1 MAGRRSGRWYD
12 RGGPPTTAHPTSGG
26 RPLDP
31 DRPAPDD
38 ARPTPEPGP
47 APGPLEPDTD
57 APRADQPADPASSG
71 GDGAPP
77 PPPPGLRR
85 QLGATRDALIGL
97 VRAHIDLAKAEAS
110 EIGGEIGAVAIAVG
124 IAIAALILVA
134 FLVPIGTT
142 LFLGEW
148 LFGSMGW
155 GVLLGTEA
163 LVLLGT
169 AAVLGSLGAGRVARA
184 IALAFIAGL
193 VVAILF
199 GTNAPNR
206 LYVAIA
212 EQFGPGIDPGVIAL
226 VAGTGIGLVV
236 GGLLGLLAGARRG
249 TGGDAV
255 SGLIGG
261 AVLGGIFGALIG
273 GVVRLAENEGSRPMV
288 VGLLVIGGVAALVG
302 LVLGARGGGGA
313 SGAVTGFLGGFVL
326 GGAVGAFSAITFA
339 WHVAIAIGLAL
350 FLGLAIALML
360 ADVASRGIDTEA
372 LKQRFYPQASIDM
385 GKETVEWAK
394 ARMPRGPRS

>member
-1 MAGRRSGRWYD
+1 MRTRR
-12 RGGPPTTAHPTSGG
+12 A
-26 RPLDP
+26 RPS
-31 DRPAPDD
+31 RPATP
-38 ARPTPEPGP
+38 RPAE
-47 APGPLEPDTD
+47 AP
-57 APRADQPADPASSG
+57 
-71 GDGAPP
+71 PP

-110 EIGGEIGAVAIAVG
+110 EIGGEVGAVAIAVG
-124 IAIAALILVA
+124 IAIGGAHPRRVPRPDRHDAVPRGVA
-134 FLVPIGTT
+134 VRLDG
-142 LFLGEW
+142 LGRAP
-148 LFGSMGW
+148 GHRGARRCS
-155 GVLLGTEA
+155 A
-163 LVLLGT
+163 PPP
-169 AAVLGSLGAGRVARA
+169 VLGSLGAGRVARA
-184 IALAFIAGL
+184 IALAFLAGL

-199 GTNAPNR
+199 GTNAPNL

-212 EQFGPGIDPGVIAL
+212 ERFGPGIDPGVIAL

-261 AVLGGIFGALIG
+261 AVLGGDLRGADRRRGAARRERGLPADG
-273 GVVRLAENEGSRPMV
+273 RRAARDRWRGRARRARPGRPWRRRGERGRRGVPR
-288 VGLLVIGGVAALVG
+288 GLR
-302 LVLGARGGGGA
+302 ARRRGR
-313 SGAVTGFLGGFVL
+313 
-326 GGAVGAFSAITFA
+326 AFSAITFA
-339 WHVAIAIGLAL
+339 WHVAIAIGIAL

-385 GKETVEWAK
+385 GKETIEWAK

>member
-1 MAGRRSGRWYD
+1 M
-12 RGGPPTTAHPTSGG
+12 TAHPTSGG

-31 DRPAPDD
+31 DRPTPDD
-38 ARPTPEPGP
+38 ARPAPEPGA
-47 APGPLEPDTD
+47 APGPAD
-57 APRADQPADPASSG
+57 ADVPRAEEPSG
-71 GDGAPP
+71 SATPGGSGTP

-85 QLGATRDALIGL
+85 QLGATRDAVIAL
-97 VRAHIDLAKAEAS
+97 VRAHIDLARAEAS
-110 EIGGEIGAVAIAVG
+110 EIGGEVQSVAVAAG
-124 IAIAALILVA
+124 IAIGALILVA

-169 AAVLGSLGAGRVARA
+169 AAVLGSVGAGRVGRA
-184 IALAFIAGL
+184 IALAFLAGL
-193 VVAILF
+193 LVAILL

-212 EQFGPGIDPGVIAL
+212 EQFGPGIDPGWAAL
-226 VAGTGIGLVV
+226 VAGLVSGV
-236 GGLLGLLAGARRG
+236 VIGGLLGLLAGARRG
-249 TGGDAV
+249 TRGDAGA
-255 SGLIGG
+255 GLVGG
-261 AVLGGIFGALIG
+261 AILGGVFGALIG
-273 GVVRLAENEGSRPMV
+273 GGVRLAENEGSRPMI
-288 VGLLVIGGVAALVG
+288 VGVLIVGGVCALAG
-302 LVLGARGGGGA
+302 LVVGARGGGGLG
-313 SGAVTGFLGGFVL
+313 GAIAGFLTGFVL
-326 GGAVGAFSAITFA
+326 GGAVGAFSAITFT
-339 WHVAIAIGLAL
+339 WHVAIAIGIAL

-372 LKQRFYPQASIDM
+372 LKRRFYPQASIDM

>member
-1 MAGRRSGRWYD
+1 M
-12 RGGPPTTAHPTSGG
+12 TAHPTSGG

-31 DRPAPDD
+31 DRPTPDD
-38 ARPTPEPGP
+38 ARPAPEPGA
-47 APGPLEPDTD
+47 APGPAD
-57 APRADQPADPASSG
+57 ADVPRAEEPSG
-71 GDGAPP
+71 SATPGGSGTP

-85 QLGATRDALIGL
+85 QLGATRDAVIAL
-97 VRAHIDLAKAEAS
+97 VRAHIDLARAEAS
-110 EIGGEIGAVAIAVG
+110 EIGGEVQSVAVAAG
-124 IAIAALILVA
+124 IAIGALILVA

-169 AAVLGSLGAGRVARA
+169 AAVLGSVGAGRVGRA
-184 IALAFIAGL
+184 LALAFLAGL
-193 VVAILF
+193 LGAILL

-212 EQFGPGIDPGVIAL
+212 EQFGPGIDPGWAAL
-226 VAGTGIGLVV
+226 VAGLVSGV
-236 GGLLGLLAGARRG
+236 VIGGLLGLLAGARRG
-249 TGGDAV
+249 TRGDAGA
-255 SGLIGG
+255 GLVGG
-261 AVLGGIFGALIG
+261 AILGGVFGALIG
-273 GVVRLAENEGSRPMV
+273 GGVRLAENEGSRPMI
-288 VGLLVIGGVAALVG
+288 VGVLIVGGVCALAG
-302 LVLGARGGGGA
+302 LVVGARGGGGLG
-313 SGAVTGFLGGFVL
+313 GAIAGFLTGFVL
-326 GGAVGAFSAITFA
+326 GGAVGAFSAITFS
-339 WHVAIAIGLAL
+339 WHVAIAIGIAL

-372 LKQRFYPQASIDM
+372 LKRRFYPQASIDM

>member
-1 MAGRRSGRWYD
+1 M
-12 RGGPPTTAHPTSGG
+12 TAHPPSGG

-31 DRPAPDD
+31 DRPTPDD

-47 APGPLEPDTD
+47 AGGPLEADAD
-57 APRADQPADPASSG
+57 APSADQPAGPAPSDAAG
-71 GDGAPP
+71 GPP

-85 QLGATRDALIGL
+85 QLGATRDAVIAL

-110 EIGGEIGAVAIAVG
+110 EIGGEVQSVAVAVG
-124 IAIAALILVA
+124 IAIGALILIA

-163 LVLLGT
+163 LVLLGS

-184 IALAFIAGL
+184 IALAFLAGL
-193 VVAILF
+193 LVAILF

-206 LYVAIA
+206 LYLAIA
-212 EQFGPGIDPGVIAL
+212 EQFGPGIDPGWAAL
-226 VAGTGIGLVV
+226 VAGLVSGLVI

-249 TGGDAV
+249 TRGDAGA
-255 SGLIGG
+255 GLVGG
-261 AVLGGIFGALIG
+261 AIIGVIFGALIG
-273 GVVRLAENEGSRPMV
+273 GGVRLAENEGSRPMI
-288 VGLLVIGGVAALVG
+288 VGVLIVGGVCALAG
-302 LVLGARGGGGA
+302 LVMGARGGGGLG
-313 SGAVTGFLGGFVL
+313 GAIAGFLAGFVL
-326 GGAVGAFSAITFA
+326 GGAVGAFSAITFS
-339 WHVAIAIGLAL
+339 WHVAIAVGIAL

-372 LKQRFYPQASIDM
+372 LKRRFYPQASIEM

>member
-1 MAGRRSGRWYD
+1 M
-12 RGGPPTTAHPTSGG
+12 TAHPTSGG

-31 DRPAPDD
+31 DRPTPDD
-38 ARPTPEPGP
+38 ARPAPEPGA
-47 APGPLEPDTD
+47 APGPAD
-57 APRADQPADPASSG
+57 ADVPRAEEPSG
-71 GDGAPP
+71 SATPGGPGT

-85 QLGATRDALIGL
+85 QLGATRDAVIAL
-97 VRAHIDLAKAEAS
+97 VRAHIDLARAEAS
-110 EIGGEIGAVAIAVG
+110 EIGGEVQSVAVAAG
-124 IAIAALILVA
+124 IAIGALILVA

-169 AAVLGSLGAGRVARA
+169 AAVLGSVGAGRVGRA
-184 IALAFIAGL
+184 IALAFLAGL
-193 VVAILF
+193 LVAILL

-212 EQFGPGIDPGVIAL
+212 EQFGPGIDPGWAAL
-226 VAGTGIGLVV
+226 VAGLVSGV
-236 GGLLGLLAGARRG
+236 VIGGLLGLLAGARRG
-249 TGGDAV
+249 TRGDAGA
-255 SGLIGG
+255 GLVGG
-261 AVLGGIFGALIG
+261 AILGGVFGALIG
-273 GVVRLAENEGSRPMV
+273 GGVRLAENEGSRPMI
-288 VGLLVIGGVAALVG
+288 VGVLIVGGVCALAG
-302 LVLGARGGGGA
+302 LVVGARGGGGLG
-313 SGAVTGFLGGFVL
+313 GAIAGFLTGFVL
-326 GGAVGAFSAITFA
+326 GGAVGAFSAITFS
-339 WHVAIAIGLAL
+339 WHVAIAIGIAL

-372 LKQRFYPQASIDM
+372 LKRRFYPQASIDM

>member
-1 MAGRRSGRWYD
+1 M
-12 RGGPPTTAHPTSGG
+12 
-26 RPLDP
+26 
-31 DRPAPDD
+31 
-38 ARPTPEPGP
+38 
-47 APGPLEPDTD
+47 
-57 APRADQPADPASSG
+57 
-71 GDGAPP
+71 
-77 PPPPGLRR
+77 
-85 QLGATRDALIGL
+85 
-97 VRAHIDLAKAEAS
+97 
-110 EIGGEIGAVAIAVG
+110 
-124 IAIAALILVA
+124 A

-163 LVLLGT
+163 LVLLGC
-169 AAVLGSLGAGRVARA
+169 AAVLGSVGAGRVARA
-184 IALAFIAGL
+184 IALAFVAGL
-193 VVAILF
+193 LVAILF
-199 GTNAPNR
+199 GTNAPNL

-288 VGLLVIGGVAALVG
+288 GGLLLVGGLAALVG

-313 SGAVTGFLGGFVL
+313 SGAVAGFLGGFVL
-326 GGAVGAFSAITFA
+326 GGALGAFSAITFS
-339 WHVAIAIGLAL
+339 WHVAIAIGIAL

-372 LKQRFYPQASIDM
+372 LKRRFYPQASIDM

>member
-1 MAGRRSGRWYD
+1 M
-12 RGGPPTTAHPTSGG
+12 TAHPTSGG

-31 DRPAPDD
+31 DRPTPDD
-38 ARPTPEPGP
+38 ARPAPEPGA
-47 APGPLEPDTD
+47 APGPVPAD
-57 APRADQPADPASSG
+57 ADVPRAEEPSG
-71 GDGAPP
+71 SATPGGPGT

-85 QLGATRDALIGL
+85 QLGATRDAVIAL
-97 VRAHIDLAKAEAS
+97 VRAHIDLARAEAS
-110 EIGGEIGAVAIAVG
+110 EIGGEVQSVAVAAG
-124 IAIAALILVA
+124 IAIGALILVA

-169 AAVLGSLGAGRVARA
+169 AAVLGSVGAGRVGRA
-184 IALAFIAGL
+184 IALAFLAGL
-193 VVAILF
+193 LVAILL

-212 EQFGPGIDPGVIAL
+212 EQFGPGIDPGWAAL
-226 VAGTGIGLVV
+226 VAGLVSGV
-236 GGLLGLLAGARRG
+236 VIGGLLGLLAGARRG
-249 TGGDAV
+249 TRGDAGA
-255 SGLIGG
+255 GLVGG
-261 AVLGGIFGALIG
+261 AILGGVFGALIG
-273 GVVRLAENEGSRPMV
+273 GGVRLAENEGSRPMI
-288 VGLLVIGGVAALVG
+288 VGVLIVGGVCALAG
-302 LVLGARGGGGA
+302 LVVGARGGGGLG
-313 SGAVTGFLGGFVL
+313 GAIAGFLTGFVL
-326 GGAVGAFSAITFA
+326 GGAVGAFSAITFS
-339 WHVAIAIGLAL
+339 WHVAIAIGIAL

-372 LKQRFYPQASIDM
+372 LKRRFYPQASIDM

>member
-1 MAGRRSGRWYD
+1 M
-12 RGGPPTTAHPTSGG
+12 TAHPTSRG

-31 DRPAPDD
+31 DRPTPDD
-38 ARPTPEPGP
+38 ARPAPEPGAASDPVP
-47 APGPLEPDTD
+47 AD
-57 APRADQPADPASSG
+57 ADVPRAEEPG
-71 GDGAPP
+71 GSATPGGPGTPP

-85 QLGATRDALIGL
+85 QLGATRDAVIAL
-97 VRAHIDLAKAEAS
+97 VRAHIDLARAEAS
-110 EIGGEIGAVAIAVG
+110 EIGGEVQSVAVAAG
-124 IAIAALILVA
+124 IAIGALILVA

-169 AAVLGSLGAGRVARA
+169 AAVLGSVGAGRVGRA
-184 IALAFIAGL
+184 IALAFLAGVL
-193 VVAILF
+193 VAILL

-212 EQFGPGIDPGVIAL
+212 EQFGPGVDPGWAAL
-226 VAGTGIGLVV
+226 VAGLVSGLVI

-249 TGGDAV
+249 TRADAGAGLVGGAILGAV
-255 SGLIGG
+255 FGVLIGG
-261 AVLGGIFGALIG
+261 GA
-273 GVVRLAENEGSRPMV
+273 RLAENEGSRPMI
-288 VGLLVIGGVAALVG
+288 VGVLIVGGVCALAG
-302 LVLGARGGGGA
+302 LVVGARGGGGLG
-313 SGAVTGFLGGFVL
+313 GAIAGFLTGFVL
-326 GGAVGAFSAITFA
+326 GGAVGAFSAITFS
-339 WHVAIAIGLAL
+339 WHVAIAIGIAL

-372 LKQRFYPQASIDM
+372 LKRRFYPQASIDM

>member
-1 MAGRRSGRWYD
+1 M
-12 RGGPPTTAHPTSGG
+12 TAHPPSGG

-31 DRPAPDD
+31 DRPTPDD

-47 APGPLEPDTD
+47 AHGPLEADAD
-57 APRADQPADPASSG
+57 APRADEPAGPARSDG
-71 GDGAPP
+71 AGAPP

-85 QLGATRDALIGL
+85 QLGATRDAITAL
-97 VRAHIDLAKAEAS
+97 VRAHIDLARAEAS

-124 IAIAALILVA
+124 IAIGALILVA

-163 LVLLGT
+163 LVLLGS

-184 IALAFIAGL
+184 IALAFLAGVL
-193 VVAILF
+193 VAILF

-212 EQFGPGIDPGVIAL
+212 EQFGPGIDPGWAAL
-226 VAGTGIGLVV
+226 VAGLVSGLVI

-249 TGGDAV
+249 TRGDAGA
-255 SGLIGG
+255 GLVGG
-261 AVLGGIFGALIG
+261 AILGGIFGALIG
-273 GVVRLAENEGSRPMV
+273 GGVRLAENEGSRPMI
-288 VGLLVIGGVAALVG
+288 VGVLIVGGVCALAG
-302 LVLGARGGGGA
+302 LVMGARNGGGLGGA
-313 SGAVTGFLGGFVL
+313 IAGFLTGFVL
-326 GGAVGAFSAITFA
+326 GGAVGAFSAITFS
-339 WHVAIAIGLAL
+339 WHVAIAIGIAL

-360 ADVASRGIDTEA
+360 ADVATRGIDTEA
-372 LKQRFYPQASIDM
+372 LKRRFYPQASIDM

>member
-1 MAGRRSGRWYD
+1 MRPRDLTRLESAPYDLLIVGGGIHGLACAYDAASRGLRVALVEADDFGSGA
-12 RGGPPTTAHPTSGG
+12 TFNHQKTAHG
-26 RPLDP
+26 
-31 DRPAPDD
+31 
-38 ARPTPEPGP
+38 
-47 APGPLEPDTD
+47 
-57 APRADQPADPASSG
+57 
-71 GDGAPP
+71 
-77 PPPPGLRR
+77 GLR
-85 QLGATRDALIGL
+85 
-97 VRAHIDLAKAEAS
+97 
-110 EIGGEIGAVAIAVG
+110 
-124 IAIAALILVA
+124 
-134 FLVPIGTT
+134 
-142 LFLGEW
+142 
-148 LFGSMGW
+148 
-155 GVLLGTEA
+155 
-163 LVLLGT
+163 
-169 AAVLGSLGAGRVARA
+169 SLGAGRVGRA
-184 IALAFIAGL
+184 IALAFLAGVL
-193 VVAILF
+193 VAILF

-313 SGAVTGFLGGFVL
+313 SGAVAGFLGGFVL

>member
-1 MAGRRSGRWYD
+1 M
-12 RGGPPTTAHPTSGG
+12 TAHPTSGG

-31 DRPAPDD
+31 DRPTPDD
-38 ARPTPEPGP
+38 ARPAPEPGA
-47 APGPLEPDTD
+47 APGPAD
-57 APRADQPADPASSG
+57 ADVPRAEEPSG
-71 GDGAPP
+71 SATPGGSGTP

-85 QLGATRDALIGL
+85 QLGATRDAVIAL
-97 VRAHIDLAKAEAS
+97 VRAHIDLARAEAS
-110 EIGGEIGAVAIAVG
+110 EIGGEVQSVAVAAG
-124 IAIAALILVA
+124 IAIGALILVA

-169 AAVLGSLGAGRVARA
+169 AAVLGSVGAGRVGRA
-184 IALAFIAGL
+184 IALAFLAGL
-193 VVAILF
+193 LGAILL

-212 EQFGPGIDPGVIAL
+212 EQFGPGIDPGWAAL
-226 VAGTGIGLVV
+226 VAGLVSGV
-236 GGLLGLLAGARRG
+236 VIGGLLGLLAGARRG
-249 TGGDAV
+249 TRGDAGA
-255 SGLIGG
+255 GLVGG
-261 AVLGGIFGALIG
+261 AILGGVFGALIG
-273 GVVRLAENEGSRPMV
+273 GGVRLAENEGSRPMI
-288 VGLLVIGGVAALVG
+288 VGVLIVGGVCALAG
-302 LVLGARGGGGA
+302 LVVGARGGGGLG
-313 SGAVTGFLGGFVL
+313 GAIAGFLTGFVL
-326 GGAVGAFSAITFA
+326 GGAVGAFSAITFS
-339 WHVAIAIGLAL
+339 WHVAIAIGIAL

-372 LKQRFYPQASIDM
+372 LKRRFYPQASIDM